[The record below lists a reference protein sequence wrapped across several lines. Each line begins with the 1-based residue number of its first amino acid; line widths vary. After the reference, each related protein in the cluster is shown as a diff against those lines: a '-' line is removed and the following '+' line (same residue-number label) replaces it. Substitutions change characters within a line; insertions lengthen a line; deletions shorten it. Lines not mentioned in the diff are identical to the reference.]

1 MLSATQLAGRVG
13 GSLWRPCPPCQLCP
27 RGTCHGRTCPGRI
40 RQGIVTGLERLPVC
54 SAPGVFP
61 LLWAARHFYPR
72 RKRNHKGALAV
83 HAEQAA
89 PTRGTNAACVA
100 GGSLLRP
107 ARAPLQTGHFRI
119 AGFRLASTEAAR
131 VQGHTQERERDVDF
145 QRSPQHG
152 QTTCLRIVP
161 RVSSPLCGLAAVG
174 LGAGSPV
181 GEGKTLSARGREKG
195 PGSWPLLGQG
205 LQSQNE
211 AGGLRGVSGVCFSL
225 QRQGGPVGTSTPASR
240 PR

>member
-27 RGTCHGRTCPGRI
+27 RGTCHGRTCSGRI

-131 VQGHTQERERDVDF
+131 VQGGTQERERDVDF

-174 LGAGSPV
+174 LGAAEPCG
-181 GEGKTLSARGREKG
+181 GREDPECQREGGG
-195 PGSWPLLGQG
+195 PGKLAPP
-205 LQSQNE
+205 
-211 AGGLRGVSGVCFSL
+211 RSG
-225 QRQGGPVGTSTPASR
+225 TPE
-240 PR
+240 PE